1 MLRSHEAPPLLCA
14 ISRRGSHKEDNGY
27 YHFIKMCPISN
38 ISHPHMS
45 NLFPPLLLFSTS
57 NSNHNSPPLL
67 AESNSLSFFVCKG
80 PLLSSLRRALIRS
93 ATLNKEGKTE
103 GERES
108 GGGKE
113 RVIWKDR
120 AAAETFGCQSIR
132 REGLRGGRD
141 SGAFDLCLSKG
152 EQQEGPS
159 QTICLSLLAPVP
171 L

>member
-1 MLRSHEAPPLLCA
+1 MRHRHFCVPYLAVDRTGKTMVITILLKCVLSATFPPLTYLT
-14 ISRRGSHKEDNGY
+14 S
-27 YHFIKMCPISN
+27 F
-38 ISHPHMS
+38 
-45 NLFPPLLLFSTS
+45 FPLLLFSTS
-57 NSNHNSPPLL
+57 NSNHHSPPLL

-80 PLLSSLRRALIRS
+80 PLLSSLRGALIRS